1 MPRKHTL
8 PLKKT
13 RILRE
18 IDLALI
24 KKNIMEEL
32 SPSFNIKHYEKFNH
46 IKNPNDKEQYE
57 VKYQEYLIN
66 NLNSKCI
73 SMIIYYVNNS
83 NNLPK
88 ELKESENIS
97 TILISIIK
105 KLMMNEFEISL
116 FTLNIDY
123 YGWGNNNKTIEL
135 YLLFIALYT
144 KKLLND
150 KCNLFFLKFE
160 EEYSSFSENYKNW
173 ENSIKKKIFS
183 LIEISER
190 FTFLNQSLNKKI
202 KFIYFNSVVDKIG
215 EMSLF
220 NDEGNVKNLKVKEEN
235 LIDCLTK
242 NDSEKNKNNKLC
254 KNSFDSNSLKENST
268 NIIKIENEM
277 SYCFLNET
285 VEKNVSRKDSLDNN
299 LLISR
304 EISNDLFQEINQKK
318 LYDSI
323 SYKPTI

>member
-13 RILRE
+13 RTLRE

-32 SPSFNIKHYEKFNH
+32 SPSFNIKHYEKYNH
-46 IKNPNDKEQYE
+46 INNPNDKEQYE
-57 VKYQEYLIN
+57 IKYQEYLIN

-73 SMIIYYVNNS
+73 SMIINYINNS
-83 NNLPK
+83 NLPK
-88 ELKESENIS
+88 ELKESENFS

-123 YGWGNNNKTIEL
+123 YGWGNNNITIEL

-150 KCNLFFLKFE
+150 ECNEFFLKFK

-190 FTFLNQSLNKKI
+190 FNFLNQPLNNNKKI
-202 KFIYFNSVVDKIG
+202 KFIDFNSVVDKIG

-220 NDEGNVKNLKVKEEN
+220 YEEGNENNLKVKEEN

-242 NDSEKNKNNKLC
+242 NDSEKNKNTKLC
-254 KNSFDSNSLKENST
+254 NNSFDSKLLKENST
-268 NIIKIENEM
+268 NLIKIENEM
-277 SYCFLNET
+277 SYCYLNET
-285 VEKNVSRKDSLDNN
+285 NQKNVSRNDSLDNN

-304 EISNDLFQEINQKK
+304 ELSNDLFQDINQKK

-323 SYKPTI
+323 S